1 MYALLFWIGVFILL
15 SSHITLYK
23 TMPDHS
29 KISLFGLTC
38 MFVGSKIGREFL
50 GIKKIYFS
58 TNNQDVEIMRINDIT
73 REDLVVS
80 GSNIKLKQ
88 STGSVTL

>member
-1 MYALLFWIGVFILL
+1 MDKYTLLFWIGVFILL

-29 KISLFGLTC
+29 KISLIGLTC

-50 GIKKIYFS
+50 GIK
-58 TNNQDVEIMRINDIT
+58 
-73 REDLVVS
+73 
-80 GSNIKLKQ
+80 
-88 STGSVTL
+88 